1 MKTKFSLSLLIIFLL
16 TFVNSF
22 SQVNSLADKKFRFF
36 EKPYIEL
43 NNGISRLSI
52 DGFKPN
58 FSNAGIVELKLGS
71 ATQYKSRYGKDV
83 LKYLNS
89 YISIGK
95 VSSSLDY
102 TNKPAGTLPFD
113 MWRFTAG
120 KKEGYGLKLGST
132 SLTPFTSSSLTWN
145 YLDMRNF
152 PDASMSEDNTAL
164 LNFNKAT
171 RFGTQAEG
179 GLIFNI
185 TPMISIQANYERQ
198 AIFPR
203 TLFWK
208 YIGSAII
215 EEGGMQLL
223 DDFVGRILK
232 NEPVAGVIVN
242 FVLKNAYSYGIYEL
256 RKSKMNWPFNTEAP
270 LMHES
275 FKFGV
280 SFTF

>member
-1 MKTKFSLSLLIIFLL
+1 MKTKLAIFVLFVF
-16 TFVNSF
+16 TFTFLNSF
-22 SQVNSLADKKFRFF
+22 SQDYKKNNKFRFF

-43 NNGISRLSI
+43 DNGISKFSI
-52 DGFKPN
+52 DGFNSK
-58 FSNAGIVELKLGS
+58 FSNAGTFELKLGS

-89 YISIGK
+89 YLFIGK
-95 VSSSLDY
+95 ISSSLDY
-102 TNKPAGTLPFD
+102 TTKTPGSLPFD
-113 MWRFTAG
+113 MWRFGAG
-120 KKEGYGLKLGST
+120 KKEGYGIKMGST
-132 SLTPFTSSSLTWN
+132 SITPYTSNALTWN
-145 YLDMRNF
+145 YLDVRNF
-152 PDASMSEDNTAL
+152 PDASQEADIFTL
-164 LNFNKAT
+164 GKFNKAT

-185 TPMISIQANYERQ
+185 SPMISIQANYERQ

-208 YIGSAII
+208 YLGSAFI

-223 DDFVGRILK
+223 DDFIGRVLK

-242 FVLKNAYSYGIYEL
+242 FVLKNAYSYGLYEL
-256 RKSKMNWPFNTEAP
+256 RKTKMNWPFGTEAP
-270 LMHES
+270 LFHEAVN
-275 FKFGV
+275 FGI